1 MRLVEHAWSRL
12 ALVVA
17 VTTLVACSGAD
28 DDDSNTAATDAPV
41 TSAAPRTTTTSVTA
55 TTAPAVPDLA
65 AARVTLTEVAHD
77 LASPVAFATRAGDD
91 RFYVAEQGGRVRIV
105 DHGETV
111 EEPVLEVDVSGGNEQ
126 GLLGLVFSP
135 DGTKLYVDYT
145 DPDGDTRVAEYAM
158 NGDVADTA
166 SRRELLFVEDPYPN
180 HNGGELTFGRDGM
193 LYITLGDGGAAGDPQ
208 QRAQNLGQLFGKI
221 MRIDPTPSGSTPYS
235 IPADNPFVG
244 RPGARPEVWMYGLRN
259 PWRFSF
265 DRATDDVWI
274 GDVGQNAWEEVDF
287 AAAGTGAG
295 SNWGWN
301 AREGTHEFEGPPP
314 AGARANRSSSSPTT
328 TATAP

>member
-17 VTTLVACSGAD
+17 VTTLVACGGAD

-126 GLLGLVFSP
+126 GLLGLVVLARRHEVVRRLHRSR
-135 DGTKLYVDYT
+135 TA
-145 DPDGDTRVAEYAM
+145 TR
-158 NGDVADTA
+158 T
-166 SRRELLFVEDPYPN
+166 
-180 HNGGELTFGRDGM
+180 
-193 LYITLGDGGAAGDPQ
+193 
-208 QRAQNLGQLFGKI
+208 
-221 MRIDPTPSGSTPYS
+221 
-235 IPADNPFVG
+235 
-244 RPGARPEVWMYGLRN
+244 
-259 PWRFSF
+259 
-265 DRATDDVWI
+265 
-274 GDVGQNAWEEVDF
+274 
-287 AAAGTGAG
+287 
-295 SNWGWN
+295 
-301 AREGTHEFEGPPP
+301 
-314 AGARANRSSSSPTT
+314 SSSTR
-328 TATAP
+328 